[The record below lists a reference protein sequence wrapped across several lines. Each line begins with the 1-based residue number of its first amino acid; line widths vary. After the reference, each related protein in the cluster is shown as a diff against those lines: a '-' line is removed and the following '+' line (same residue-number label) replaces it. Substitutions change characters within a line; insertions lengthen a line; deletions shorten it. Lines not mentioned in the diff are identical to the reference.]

1 MSKQRKILMTKF
13 LKSGYNPR
21 SDGDGLRYEDLD
33 ATLRITFTK
42 DYVYYVN
49 GSKHLQE
56 FIPESDKDIFNKIEE
71 IKEITGEQ
79 LVKVD
84 IREEVFD

>member
-1 MSKQRKILMTKF
+1 MSKRRKILMTKF
-13 LKSGYNPR
+13 LKNGYNPR
-21 SDGDGLRYEDLD
+21 SDGDGLRYEDPK
-33 ATLRITFTK
+33 ATLKIVFMK
-42 DYVYYVN
+42 GFVYYIN

-56 FIPESDKDIFNKIEE
+56 FTPESDKDIFDKIEE
-71 IKEITGEQ
+71 IKEITGEH

>member
-1 MSKQRKILMTKF
+1 MTKF

-21 SDGDGLRYEDLD
+21 SDGDGLRYEDPK
-33 ATLRITFTK
+33 ATLKIVFMK
-42 DYVYYVN
+42 DFVYYMN

-56 FIPESDKDIFNKIEE
+56 FTPESDKDIFNKIKE
-71 IKEITGEQ
+71 IKELTGEQ
-79 LVKVD
+79 LAKVD

>member
-1 MSKQRKILMTKF
+1 MSKRKILMTKF

-21 SDGDGLRYEDLD
+21 SDGDGLRYEDPK
-33 ATLRITFTK
+33 ATLKIVFMK
-42 DYVYYVN
+42 DFVYYTN

-56 FIPESDKDIFNKIEE
+56 FTPESDKDIFNKIEE
-71 IKEITGEQ
+71 IKGITGEH